1 MSRWARTILIVF
13 SFLLSVIFLIGLLM
27 IISTDILTGMIT
39 LVLDAAQKQPARTIS
54 IVTGLVGFLVSVMAL
69 IISVMAGRLR
79 KTRIRANEIGHI
91 EIGVEAIENIA
102 LNAAKISQSGVKT
115 AKARVSP
122 AKGGKLSVRMIIQA
136 FSDVEIPM
144 MMARVQERV
153 KKDIEKYAGIE
164 VSSVQVRVSRVE
176 TVAPRVER

>member
-27 IISTDILTGMIT
+27 IISTDVLTGMIT
-39 LVLDAAQKQPARTIS
+39 LILDTAQKQPAKTIS
-54 IVTGLVGFLVSVMAL
+54 VVTGLVGFLLSVMTL

-102 LNAAKISQSGVKT
+102 LNAAKISQSGVKA

-122 AKGGKLSVRMIIQA
+122 AKGGRLSVRMIIQA
-136 FSDVEIPM
+136 FSDVEIPVM
-144 MMARVQERV
+144 MTR
-153 KKDIEKYAGIE
+153 AG
-164 VSSVQVRVSRVE
+164 
-176 TVAPRVER
+176 PRQQS

>member
-1 MSRWARTILIVF
+1 MSRWTRTILIVF
-13 SFLLSVIFLIGLLM
+13 SFLLSVLFLIGLLM

-39 LVLDAAQKQPARTIS
+39 LILDVAQKQPAKTIA
-54 IVTGLVGFLVSVMAL
+54 IVTGLVGNLISVIDLIVSVME
-69 IISVMAGRLR
+69 GRLN
-79 KTRIRANEIGHI
+79 KTRISSKELGYI
-91 EIGVEAIENIA
+91 EIGVEASENIA
-102 LNAAKISQSGVKT
+102 LNSAKISQSGVKT

-122 AKGGKLSVRMIIQA
+122 AKGGKLAVRMFIQA

-153 KKDIEKYAGIE
+153 KKDIEKYTGIE
-164 VSSVQVRVSRVE
+164 VDSVEVRVSRVE